1 MKQKRPPSL
10 RLRLIAAF
18 VFLGV
23 ALGPLVSGAMLWV
36 SYTLEEEAVK
46 ATVQERLQ
54 HLLSTP
60 EHYVLRE
67 HPRHPKVYVLS
78 SFELEGVPDRI
89 FSRADGIHEFELGHR
104 AWIVGLASLGDG
116 RRYAVLEDISSIERR
131 EWVSVFIVLGGAAFS
146 GYVALWFGF
155 YFSRRLLAPLTRL
168 AGRLGEANDLAAEVR
183 LAEEGLDEEVL
194 VLARALDEYRWR
206 MSELLAREREF
217 SADASHELRTPLTV
231 IRQAAELLAE
241 DAALSERSRRALV
254 RIEHASAR
262 MAETIETLLML
273 AREPEATKEEFD
285 VVDVAREA
293 LAHIEFFAE
302 GSEITL
308 ELLVL
313 AHPLVHGSPAALS
326 VIVANLVRN
335 AIQHAQCHRIT
346 VRIEPD
352 RLCVEDDG
360 IGMPQTAEGAS
371 GGRGLVIV
379 RRLCERGGWELRSS
393 AREADG
399 RGTKIEVDFFRLFAD
414 EPRSS

>member
-231 IRQAAELLAE
+231 IRLAAELLAE

-285 VVDVAREA
+285 VAEVAREA
-293 LAHIEFFAE
+293 LAHSEFFAE
-302 GSEITL
+302 ESDIAL
-308 ELLVL
+308 ELRVL
-313 AHPLVHGSPAALS
+313 AHPLVRGSPAALS

-360 IGMPQTAEGAS
+360 IGMPQTADGAS
-371 GGRGLVIV
+371 GGRGLVMV
-379 RRLCERGGWELRSS
+379 RRLCEREGWELRSS

-399 RGTKIEVDFFRLFAD
+399 RGTKIEVVFGPAI
-414 EPRSS
+414 ERSVSA

>member
-23 ALGPLVSGAMLWV
+23 ALEPLVSGAMLWV

-360 IGMPQTAEGAS
+360 IGMPLGKGGS
-371 GGRGLVIV
+371 NGGRGLVMV
-379 RRLCERGGWELRSS
+379 RRLCEREGWEFRLSC
-393 AREADG
+393 REPIG
-399 RGTKIEVDFFRLFAD
+399 RGTKIEVVFTA
-414 EPRSS
+414 P

>member
-54 HLLSTP
+54 HLVSTP

-67 HPRHPKVYVLS
+67 HPRHPNVYVLS

-206 MSELLAREREF
+206 MSELLVREREF

-360 IGMPQTAEGAS
+360 IGMPQTADGAS
-371 GGRGLVIV
+371 GGRGLVMV
-379 RRLCERGGWELRSS
+379 RRLCEREGWELRSS

-399 RGTKIEVDFFRLFAD
+399 RGTKIEVVFFRPFAD

>member
-1 MKQKRPPSL
+1 
-10 RLRLIAAF
+10 
-18 VFLGV
+18 
-23 ALGPLVSGAMLWV
+23 
-36 SYTLEEEAVK
+36 
-46 ATVQERLQ
+46 
-54 HLLSTP
+54 
-60 EHYVLRE
+60 
-67 HPRHPKVYVLS
+67 
-78 SFELEGVPDRI
+78 
-89 FSRADGIHEFELGHR
+89 
-104 AWIVGLASLGDG
+104 
-116 RRYAVLEDISSIERR
+116 
-131 EWVSVFIVLGGAAFS
+131 
-146 GYVALWFGF
+146 
-155 YFSRRLLAPLTRL
+155 
-168 AGRLGEANDLAAEVR
+168 
-183 LAEEGLDEEVL
+183 
-194 VLARALDEYRWR
+194 
-206 MSELLAREREF
+206 
-217 SADASHELRTPLTV
+217 
-231 IRQAAELLAE
+231 
-241 DAALSERSRRALV
+241 
-254 RIEHASAR
+254 

-360 IGMPQTAEGAS
+360 IGMPQTADGAS
-371 GGRGLVIV
+371 GGRGLVMV
-379 RRLCERGGWELRSS
+379 RRLCEREGWELRSS

-399 RGTKIEVDFFRLFAD
+399 RGTKIEVVFFRPFAD

>member
-54 HLLSTP
+54 HLVSTP

-67 HPRHPKVYVLS
+67 HPRHPNVYVLS

-360 IGMPQTAEGAS
+360 IGMPQTADGAS
-371 GGRGLVIV
+371 GGRGLVMV
-379 RRLCERGGWELRSS
+379 RRLCEREGWELRSS

-399 RGTKIEVDFFRLFAD
+399 RGTKIEVVFGPAI
-414 EPRSS
+414 ERSVSA

>member
-54 HLLSTP
+54 HLVSTP

-67 HPRHPKVYVLS
+67 HPRHPNVYVLS

-360 IGMPQTAEGAS
+360 IGMPQTADGAS
-371 GGRGLVIV
+371 GGRGLVMV
-379 RRLCERGGWELRSS
+379 RRLCEREGWELRSS

-399 RGTKIEVDFFRLFAD
+399 RGTKIEVVFFRPFAD